1 MKQKEVP
8 VDSDRQGTR
17 LFRTS
22 RELQLLN
29 GAVVHHVYHEADE
42 VNPDWF
48 SWPYIE
54 GSLVERIGFRWVKL
68 DDSDF
73 RKEPRV
79 IS

>member
-8 VDSDRQGTR
+8 VDLDQQETR

-22 RELQLLN
+22 REFQL
-29 GAVVHHVYHEADE
+29 HHGTLVQHFYHETDE
-42 VNPDWF
+42 VNPEWF

>member
-8 VDSDRQGTR
+8 VDSDQQETR
-17 LFRTS
+17 LFRIS
-22 RELQLLN
+22 RELQLHQ
-29 GAVVHHVYHEADE
+29 GTMVQHVYHETDE
-42 VNPDWF
+42 VNPEWF